1 MFNKLLFF
9 YLDTLRKL
17 RRLQRNKKKK
27 WNSDPSRRESKKHVS
42 EMEEEELR
50 NARQI
55 WRERKRRQ
63 REKKKFETEHRHI
76 TIAVEEFAKIGF
88 QPVSD
93 SDSS

>member
-1 MFNKLLFF
+1 MYFS
-9 YLDTLRKL
+9 LDTLGTLRK
-17 RRLQRNKKKK
+17 LQRNKKKK

-50 NARQI
+50 NARLI

-63 REKKKFETEHRHI
+63 REKKKFENVHRHM
-76 TIAVEEFAKIGF
+76 TIAVKEFAKIGL

>member
-1 MFNKLLFF
+1 
-9 YLDTLRKL
+9 
-17 RRLQRNKKKK
+17 
-27 WNSDPSRRESKKHVS
+27 
-42 EMEEEELR
+42 MEEEELI

-63 REKKKFETEHRHI
+63 REKKKFETEHRHL

>member
-1 MFNKLLFF
+1 
-9 YLDTLRKL
+9 
-17 RRLQRNKKKK
+17 
-27 WNSDPSRRESKKHVS
+27 
-42 EMEEEELR
+42 MEEEELR

-63 REKKKFETEHRHI
+63 REKKKFENEHKHV
-76 TIAVEEFAKIGF
+76 TIAVAEFAKIGF